1 MGYIDIKEIP
11 TFTGYSL
18 GQLLSDTIA
27 EYFANPIHQKEFEEW
42 KRERE
47 GREDENGADGK
58 IGEKK

>member
-18 GQLLSDTIA
+18 GQMLNDAIA
-27 EYFANPIHQKEFEEW
+27 EYFADPIHLKEFEEW

-47 GREDENGADGK
+47 SRQGAGIRNGAGK
-58 IGEKK
+58 EN